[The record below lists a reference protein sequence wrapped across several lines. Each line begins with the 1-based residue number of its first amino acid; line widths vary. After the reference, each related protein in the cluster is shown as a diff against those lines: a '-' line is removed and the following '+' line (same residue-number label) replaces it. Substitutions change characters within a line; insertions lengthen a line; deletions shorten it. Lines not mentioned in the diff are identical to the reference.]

1 MEMGYKKDTIIGFH
15 IFRICYNEIQ
25 TEVRDIMLKILIAE
39 DEEPIANLIRM
50 NLRRAGYACV
60 WAPDGEK
67 AADLMDEEK
76 FDLVLLDV
84 MLPGINGYE
93 LMEYARSLELP
104 VIFLT
109 ALGSTENKVKGLKMG
124 ADDYLTKPFEI
135 VELLA
140 RVEAVLRR
148 YHKTETL
155 LTVFDVV
162 IDTASRSVTRNGEPV
177 LLTMKE
183 FELLLLLARNRNI
196 ALYRE
201 TIYET
206 IWGGEYM
213 GQSRTVDL
221 HIQRLKKKLNW
232 DNEITAVYKVG
243 YRLEGEEKI
252 AK

>member
-1 MEMGYKKDTIIGFH
+1 
-15 IFRICYNEIQ
+15 
-25 TEVRDIMLKILIAE
+25 MLKILIAE

-50 NLRRAGYACV
+50 NLKKAGYSCI
-60 WAPDGEK
+60 WAADGET
-67 AADLMDEEK
+67 AADYMESEMP
-76 FDLVLLDV
+76 DLVLLDV

-93 LMEYARSLELP
+93 LMEYAKTLELP

-148 YHKTETL
+148 YHKTENVL
-155 LTVFDVV
+155 EVFDIV
-162 IDTASRSVTRNGEPV
+162 IDTASRAVTRNGEQIA
-177 LLTMKE
+177 LTMKE
-183 FELLLLLARNRNI
+183 FDLLLLLARNRNI

-206 IWGGEYM
+206 VWGGEYI

-232 DNEITAVYKVG
+232 DNEISAVYKVG
-243 YRLEGEEKI
+243 YRLEAE
-252 AK
+252 

>member
-1 MEMGYKKDTIIGFH
+1 
-15 IFRICYNEIQ
+15 
-25 TEVRDIMLKILIAE
+25 MLRILIAE
-39 DEEPIANLIRM
+39 DEEPIANLIKM
-50 NLRRAGYACV
+50 NLRRAGYSCV

-67 AADLMDEEK
+67 AADLMDGEK

-93 LMEYARSLELP
+93 LMEYARTLELP

-109 ALGSTENKVKGLKMG
+109 ALGTTENKVKGLKMG

-155 LTVFDVV
+155 LNVFDVV

-177 LLTMKE
+177 PLTMKE

-201 TIYET
+201 TIYEN

-232 DNEITAVYKVG
+232 DSEITAVYKVG
-243 YRLEGEEKI
+243 YRLEGEEKLT
-252 AK
+252 K

>member
-1 MEMGYKKDTIIGFH
+1 MI
-15 IFRICYNEIQ
+15 R
-25 TEVRDIMLKILIAE
+25 ILIAE

-50 NLRRAGYACV
+50 NLRRAGYDCV
-60 WAPDGEK
+60 WASDGEK
-67 AADLMDEEK
+67 AADLMEAER
-76 FDLVLLDV
+76 FDLVLLDI
-84 MLPGINGYE
+84 MLPAIDGYE
-93 LMEYARSLELP
+93 LLEYARALELP

-109 ALGSTENKVKGLKMG
+109 ALGTTENKVKGLKLG

-148 YHKTETL
+148 YHKAETL
-155 LTVFDVV
+155 LKVFDVE
-162 IDTASRSVTRNGEPV
+162 IDTSSRSVSRNGQQIP
-177 LLTMKE
+177 LTMKE

-201 TIYET
+201 TIYENV
-206 IWGGEYM
+206 WGGEYL

-221 HIQRLKKKLNW
+221 HIQRLKKKLCW

-243 YRLEGEEKI
+243 YRLEEEGKPDEYR
-252 AK
+252 